1 MLRCRFAL
9 KRETSIAFWSPFG
22 APLPLSQFALRR
34 TASMSFE
41 FTFTALLTKNKPF
54 LKPFFPLPAERQ
66 TFLYSL
72 FYLSSE
78 KQTFFYILF
87 SFCMPKNKRFFI
99 FSFPFAC
106 RKTNVFLYSLFYSS
120 RVRACT
126 HAPAGSFSAF
136 FPSRG
141 CLVVLRLYIKKE
153 HQPRGVCSLSGR
165 FGLTSLVPP
174 SHGAART
181 MLLNFCL
188 QVFFQNL
195 PQ

>member
-1 MLRCRFAL
+1 
-9 KRETSIAFWSPFG
+9 
-22 APLPLSQFALRR
+22 
-34 TASMSFE
+34 MSFE
-41 FTFTALLTKNKPF
+41 LTFTALFTKNKPF
-54 LKPFFPLPAERQ
+54 LKPFFPLPAEKQ

-78 KQTFFYILF
+78 KQT
-87 SFCMPKNKRFFI
+87 FFI